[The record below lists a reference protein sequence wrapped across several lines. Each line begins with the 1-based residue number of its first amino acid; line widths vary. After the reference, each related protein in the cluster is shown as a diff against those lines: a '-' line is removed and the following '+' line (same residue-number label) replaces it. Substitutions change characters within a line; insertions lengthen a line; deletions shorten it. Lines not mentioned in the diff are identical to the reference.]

1 MRDTL
6 FATFST
12 PHDAEQALGAL
23 LDHGVDCQDISIVL
37 NDADRARF
45 DNDHMKTGA
54 DIRGTAEHGLTTTTP
69 GDAASGAAKG
79 AGIGLGIGA
88 LAAIAAVTLPGIG
101 VILGG
106 GALATA
112 LAGVAGA
119 TAAGAVAGG
128 SFGYLK
134 DQGVPAE
141 SVDFYHNT
149 VKGGGALVSVSVPS
163 GNVKEMEVRDIM
175 SKYASRAVE
184 MFPVAADI
192 SREPLGRSM

>member
-12 PHDAEQALGAL
+12 AHDAEQALGAL
-23 LDHGVDCQDISIVL
+23 LDHGVNSADISVVL
-37 NDADRARF
+37 NDADRARV
-45 DNDHMKTGA
+45 DEHLKTGA
-54 DIRGTAEHGLTTTTP
+54 DIRGTAEKGLTTTTA

-101 VILGG
+101 IILGG

-134 DQGVPAE
+134 DQGVPGD
-141 SVDFYHNT
+141 SVEHYERT
-149 VKGGGALVSVSVPS
+149 VKEGGALVSVSVPS
-163 GNVKEMEVRDIM
+163 GNVSEHEAREIM
-175 SKYASRAVE
+175 AKYASREVE
-184 MFPVAADI
+184 MFPVAGDM
-192 SREPLGRSM
+192 SREPLGRNM